1 MKILVSQIET
11 SKMLMIESIE
21 TYKDINIIQAIIF
34 INTKVGNQ
42 NKFSF
47 QSVALRDIAKEIKG
61 INPNKSTTKD
71 NIPAKM
77 LKTNSEA
84 RANILRKLSNES

>member
-1 MKILVSQIET
+1 
-11 SKMLMIESIE
+11 MLMIELIE

-61 INPNKSTTKD
+61 INSNKSTTKD
-71 NIPAKM
+71 NIPGKM
-77 LKTNSEA
+77 LKTNLEA
-84 RANILRKLSNES
+84 RANILRKLLNES